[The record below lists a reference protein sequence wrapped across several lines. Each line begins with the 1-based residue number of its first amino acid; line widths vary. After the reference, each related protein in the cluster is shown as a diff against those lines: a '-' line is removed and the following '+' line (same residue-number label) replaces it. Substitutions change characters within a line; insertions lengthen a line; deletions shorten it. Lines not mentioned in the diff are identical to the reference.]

1 VGMAFMTKNNI
12 APVISLLNFLLING
26 YLGLILSPLL
36 LREVLR
42 DLHVSSRDLKIKVLR
57 LVQSSRLRS
66 KTIMVLFFDDFD

>member
-1 VGMAFMTKNNI
+1 MAFMTKNNI

-26 YLGLILSPLL
+26 YLGLILSPLF